1 MPGYCSRDADVIGLV
16 CSGSQIFILIFLNA
30 LLFCHQRTIGLSE
43 YNDFLWAVTL
53 HLKKDTALA
62 QREAYGRIFGSATD

>member
-16 CSGSQIFILIFLNA
+16 CSGSQIFILIFLNV

-62 QREAYGRIFGSATD
+62 QREAYGKIFGSATD